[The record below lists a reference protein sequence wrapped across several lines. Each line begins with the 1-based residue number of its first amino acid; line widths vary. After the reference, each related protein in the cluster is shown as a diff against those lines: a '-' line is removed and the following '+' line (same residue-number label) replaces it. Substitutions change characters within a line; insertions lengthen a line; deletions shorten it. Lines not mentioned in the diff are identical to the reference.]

1 MLRSKIRLAILVVLP
16 AILLTAQSSFGG
28 STIVEC
34 KTNPGASARAGLHWY
49 YWTDRTNN
57 RHCWFLTSEGVHVP
71 SHGNVVSRPMPQ
83 DERVAE
89 RADATPSQND
99 TVQTTPQIPIN
110 PSDDNLV
117 TIAAGNKFQQVIG
130 SNGSAAER
138 RALIIKNNNTN
149 GDTCWVFF
157 GDAKASK
164 EESVILASGGSD
176 VRYWPFV
183 SSDAM
188 LATCASTSD
197 TLYVDVK

>member
-1 MLRSKIRLAILVVLP
+1 MLQSKIRLVILVVLP
-16 AILLTAQSSFGG
+16 AILLTTQSSFGG

-34 KTNPGASARAGLHWY
+34 KANPGASARAGLHWY
-49 YWTDRTNN
+49 YRTDRTNN
-57 RHCWFLTSEGVHVP
+57 RHCWFLTSEGMHVP
-71 SHGNVVSRPMPQ
+71 SHGNVVSRLMPQ

-89 RADATPSQND
+89 QADATPSQND
-99 TVQTTPQIPIN
+99 AIQTTPQIPIN

-117 TIAAGNKFQQVIG
+117 TIATGNKFQQVIG
-130 SNGSAAER
+130 SNGNAAER

-164 EESVILASGGSD
+164 EESVILASGGSY

-197 TLYVDVK
+197 TLYVEVK

>member
-1 MLRSKIRLAILVVLP
+1 MLGSKIRLVVLVVLP
-16 AILLTAQSSFGG
+16 TILLTAQSSFGG
-28 STIVEC
+28 PMSSEC
-34 KTNPGASARAGLHWY
+34 RTNPGASARAGLHWY

-57 RHCWFLTSEGVHVP
+57 RHCWFLISEGAHVP
-71 SHGNVVSRPMPQ
+71 SHGNVVSRPMPEHEQ
-83 DERVAE
+83 VAE
-89 RADATPSQND
+89 QADGTPSQNY
-99 TVQTTPQIPIN
+99 TVQTTAQIPIN

-117 TIAAGNKFQQVIG
+117 TIATGNTFQQVIG
-130 SNGSAAER
+130 SNGNVTER
-138 RALIIKNNNTN
+138 RALIIKNNNPN

-164 EESVILASGGSD
+164 EESVILAAGSSY

-197 TLYVDVK
+197 TLYVEVK

>member
-1 MLRSKIRLAILVVLP
+1 MLGSKIRLVILVVLP
-16 AILLTAQSSFGG
+16 TILLTAQSSFGG
-28 STIVEC
+28 STSSEC
-34 KTNPGASARAGLHWY
+34 RTNPGASARAGLHWY
-49 YWTDRTNN
+49 YLTDRTNN
-57 RHCWFLTSEGVHVP
+57 RHCWFLSSEGVHVP
-71 SHGNVVSRPMPQ
+71 SNVVSRPMTQ
-83 DERVAE
+83 HEHVAE
-89 RADATPSQND
+89 QNGTPSQND
-99 TVQTTPQIPIN
+99 TVQTTPQIPIS

-117 TIAAGNKFQQVIG
+117 TIATANTFQQVIG
-130 SNGSAAER
+130 SNGSAPER

-164 EESVILASGGSD
+164 EGSVILTSGGSY

-197 TLYVDVK
+197 TLYVEVK

>member
-1 MLRSKIRLAILVVLP
+1 MLGSWIRLVILVVLP
-16 AILLTAQSSFGG
+16 TTLLTAQSSFGG

-71 SHGNVVSRPMPQ
+71 SHGNVESRPMPQ
-83 DERVAE
+83 DEHVTE
-89 RADATPSQND
+89 QADATPSQND
-99 TVQTTPQIPIN
+99 TVQTTSQIPIN

-117 TIAAGNKFQQVIG
+117 TIATGNTFQQVIG
-130 SNGSAAER
+130 SVGSAAER

-149 GDTCWVFF
+149 GDTCWLFF

-164 EESVILASGGSD
+164 EESVVLASGGSY

-183 SSDAM
+183 SSDAL
-188 LATCASTSD
+188 LATCAATSD
-197 TLYVDVK
+197 TLYVEVK